1 MTNYVT
7 SAVAGPVYGPMLS
20 KDKGDFSN
28 RVQCTGAQIGNT
40 IQTAAQDAVVIGG
53 MVAGGKA
60 IQKSKGFTNA
70 LDKMFNTALKPFKNN
85 PRMRVAVNEFK
96 AKVLPKLKS
105 LSAPQ
110 LRAAAV
116 VGGLGALALGYIHN
130 KHIYKMGQIDQ
141 KYTDKAKIE
150 NHSAKNVL

>member
-1 MTNYVT
+1 MTNYFT
-7 SAVAGPVYGPMLS
+7 SAVAGPVYGSMLS

-28 RVQCTGAQIGNT
+28 RAQCAGAQIGNT
-40 IQTAAQDAVVIGG
+40 VKTAAQDAVVIGG

-60 IQKSKGFTNA
+60 IQKSKGFTNGIN
-70 LDKMFNTALKPFKNN
+70 KMLTSVLKPFKNN
-85 PRMRVAVNEFK
+85 SKLNIVVTEFK
-96 AKVLPKLKS
+96 TKVAPKLKS

-116 VGGLGALALGYIHN
+116 IGGLGALALGYIHN

-150 NHSAKNVL
+150 NHSAKNTL